1 MTAWS
6 DLFVA
11 SAGATAAL
19 AGLVFVAIS
28 INLDRILEL
37 KGVPDLGLVTILLL
51 VGVLVVSLFGLIPGQ
66 GERSFGIEVLA
77 QSAVFSLAIW
87 SFSIRSIGDPEG
99 HLASRIGLPLF
110 GTVPF
115 LVGSILLVAGDGSGV
130 YWVFAGMIGAII
142 AAVVNAWILLVE
154 ILR

>member
-6 DLFVA
+6 ELFVA

-77 QSAVFSLAIW
+77 QSAVFSLVIW
-87 SFSIRSIGDPEG
+87 SFSIRSIADSEG

-115 LVGSILLVAGDGSGV
+115 LVGSILLVAGAGSGV
-130 YWVFAGMIGAII
+130 HWIFAGMIGAIV